1 MRVFISSD
9 IEGTAGIVHWEQV
22 LNGPEYEGGRTLLE
36 NEVNAAIDGAG
47 DAGATEFLV
56 NDAHYLMQNLR
67 PERLHGRAS
76 LVSGKHKPLYMMEGL
91 DGSFD
96 AAFLVSYHGSI
107 SAPTAVLSHTY
118 NPSVVYHAELNGH
131 VVGESGIN
139 ALVARHY
146 DVPIALITGDDAT
159 AEEMRRIAP
168 DCECVV
174 VKRSI
179 TRFAAES
186 LHPEVACERI
196 RAGAARALERL
207 GQMSAAGDRPARD
220 ARGAGDDLRLRR
232 ARHLA
237 ARCRAHR
244 PAQPAHRRRRAAAP
258 VSHVGRV
265 HGDHARD
272 PGAGVSDRVAL
283 VTGAAGGIGSAIA
296 VAARAGG
303 VPRRLQRPRRRGRRA
318 RRRRRSTAP
327 GASAATCA
335 ARPPWTELRDAV
347 TAELGAPWLLVNAAG
362 VFFEHEV
369 TELSLEQWD
378 LVMDVNVRGTF
389 LTCRALLPAMQEAG
403 SGCIVNI
410 ASTAGLSGRPHAR
423 RLQRLEGRGR
433 AVHAQ
438 PRDRLRARAACA

>member
-1 MRVFISSD
+1 VRVFISSD

-47 DAGATEFLV
+47 DAGAGEFLV

-91 DGSFD
+91 DASFD

-146 DVPIALITGDDAT
+146 EVPIALITGDDAT

-179 TRFAAES
+179 SRFAAES
-186 LHPEVACERI
+186 VHPEVACELI

-207 GQMSAAGDRPARD
+207 GQMGPPAI
-220 ARGAGDDLRLRR
+220 DL
-232 ARHLA
+232 
-237 ARCRAHR
+237 
-244 PAQPAHRRRRAAAP
+244 PATLEVQ
-258 VSHVGRV
+258 VTT
-265 HGDHARD
+265 
-272 PGAGVSDRVAL
+272 SDY
-283 VTGAAGGIGSAIA
+283 
-296 VAARAGG
+296 
-303 VPRRLQRPRRRGRRA
+303 
-318 RRRRRSTAP
+318 
-327 GASAATCA
+327 
-335 ARPPWTELRDAV
+335 
-347 TAELGAPWLLVNAAG
+347 AELGSWLPGFERTGPRSLWLVEDEPLRMYRTWVAFTAI
-362 VFFEHEV
+362 
-369 TELSLEQWD
+369 TRAIREQ
-378 LVMDVNVRGTF
+378 
-389 LTCRALLPAMQEAG
+389 E
-403 SGCIVNI
+403 
-410 ASTAGLSGRPHAR
+410 
-423 RLQRLEGRGR
+423 
-433 AVHAQ
+433 
-438 PRDRLRARAACA
+438 